1 MGNIKNEQLDEIR
14 NNGRKNKLNSNEVGV
29 DLVEQPDKKLL
40 RKLTEEN
47 YGSQVRS
54 MWAIENSRRAEW
66 LNRQEAF
73 LSEYDEFIEP
83 IYARP
88 TDWSAAI
95 HLPIPLIV
103 AKTYHARFFAAIFTH
118 DIPFTVSA
126 RKGANAEREQ
136 LVEDLMSYATKDWA
150 NDYQGIEDEID
161 KAIWQWVTR
170 GVFLTKNGWEKRYSQ
185 FKDIVKQ
192 PESKIAVVNIDGQD
206 IPVET
211 TEEVDREQDVTLLDF
226 DGPTLRNI
234 NAEDL
239 VIIGHPDPDK
249 ADAVIESTYLT
260 ASDLF
265 TLVDVG
271 LFSADA
277 VNTITQN
284 NGDVKGSQ
292 IQDGIK
298 LRQAQNA
305 GLADLDNKSAEL
317 TRYHILECYV
327 KKDVYGSG
335 INSEI
340 VVWVH
345 ESSGTILRAT
355 YLHRINSKTKKRPYA
370 KVDFYKRPG
379 QTYGVGLIELI
390 YSITKEIDALNNM
403 AVDFG
408 LVSSMPFG
416 YVRASSSLSNV
427 AIPIEPGMLVPLD
440 NPGQDVFFPNLG
452 NRGGWASA
460 QIQFLYSMI
469 ERLTGLSD
477 ISFGSTA
484 SQGAARTASGVRA
497 LLNESNINLD
507 IFLRRLNRGLK
518 KIYRQMFADLQSK
531 MPAGLE
537 FRITGDDGAAYFR
550 QVKTRDEIAGSFDF
564 SLEPNSQAS
573 NPAVRIENAQTILQL
588 TSNMLDIQLGIITP
602 LQRYEAL
609 KNYLAAIN
617 VRDYG
622 RFLQKPMNQQRI
634 YTPEEMANKILAGYP
649 IQFNPMDD
657 LQGFITYAQY
667 IIDTDELIGQFSPQQ
682 AIMLSSKQKEAA
694 QMLHALEQMK
704 SQNAVTNQMIA
715 NSQQSMNQIPVGN
728 AAAEAPVQPE

>member
-1 MGNIKNEQLDEIR
+1 MNNVKNEQLDEIR
-14 NNGRKNKLNSNEVGV
+14 ANGRKNKLKSNEVMATSIE
-29 DLVEQPDKKLL
+29 LPDKKLL
-40 RKLTEEN
+40 RKLIDEN
-47 YGSQVRS
+47 YGTQVRS
-54 MWAIENSRRAEW
+54 MWTVANSHRAEW

-73 LSEYDEFIEP
+73 LSRYDEFIEP
-83 IYARP
+83 IYDRP
-88 TDWSAAI
+88 VDWAAAI
-95 HLPIPLIV
+95 HLPISLIV
-103 AKTYHARFFAAIFTH
+103 AKTYHARFFSAIFTH

-136 LVEDLMSYATKDWA
+136 LVEDLMGYSVKDWA
-150 NDYQGIEDEID
+150 NDYQGIEDEVD
-161 KAIWQWVTR
+161 KALWQWVTR

-185 FKDIVKQ
+185 FKDIVKK

-211 TEEVDREQDVTLLDF
+211 TEEVDREEDVTLLDF

-239 VIIGHPDPDK
+239 VIIGNADPDK

-265 TLVDVG
+265 TLVDRG
-271 LFSADA
+271 LFDADS
-277 VNTITQN
+277 VNTITQTA
-284 NGDVKGSQ
+284 GDIKGSK
-292 IQDGIK
+292 ISDGIK

-305 GLADLDNKSAEL
+305 GLADIDNRSAEL

-335 INSEI
+335 INSEL

-370 KVDFYKRPG
+370 KVDFYKRQG
-379 QTYGVGLIELI
+379 QIYGVGLIELI

-416 YVRASSSLSNV
+416 YVRATSSLSNV
-427 AIPIEPGMLVPLD
+427 AIPIEPGALVPLD
-440 NPGQDVFFPNLG
+440 NPSQDVFFPNLG

-518 KIYRQMFADLQSK
+518 KIYRQMFADIQAK

-564 SLEPNSQAS
+564 ALEPNSQAS
-573 NPAVRIENAQTILQL
+573 NPAVRIENATSILQL
-588 TSNMLDIQLGIITP
+588 TSNMLDVQLGIVTP

-609 KNYLAAIN
+609 KNYLAALNI
-617 VRDYG
+617 RDYG
-622 RFLQKPMNQQRI
+622 RFIQKPVNQERT
-634 YTPEEMANKILAGYP
+634 YSPEEMANKILAGYP
-649 IQFNPMDD
+649 LQFNPMDD

-667 IIDTDELIGQFSPQQ
+667 IIDNDDILGQFSPQQ
-682 AIMLSSKQKEAA
+682 AIMLASKQQEAA
-694 QMLHALEQMK
+694 QMQQALEQM
-704 SQNAVTNQMIA
+704 QAQTAVTNQMRS
-715 NSQQSMNQIPVGN
+715 NSQQSMNQVPVGN
-728 AAAEAPVQPE
+728 AAIDAPVQPE

>member
-1 MGNIKNEQLDEIR
+1 MNNGDEQLKKISSS
-14 NNGRKNKLNSNEVGV
+14 GRDSVLPKDIKESAIEL
-29 DLVEQPDKKLL
+29 PDKKLL
-40 RKLTEEN
+40 KKLRDEN
-47 YGSQVRS
+47 YGKDVRS
-54 MWAIENSRRAEW
+54 MWAIANSHRAEW

-73 LSEYDEFIEP
+73 LNEYDEFIEP

-88 TDWSAAI
+88 TEWASAT
-95 HLPIPLIV
+95 HLPIALTV
-103 AKTYHARFFAAIFTH
+103 AKTYHARFFSAIFTH

-126 RKGANAEREQ
+126 RKGANSEREQ
-136 LVEDLMSYATKDWA
+136 LVEDLMGYAVKDWA

-161 KAIWQWVTR
+161 KALWQWVTR

-185 FKDIVKQ
+185 FIDIVKK
-192 PESKIAVVNIDGQD
+192 PVSKIAVVQGPNGEN

-211 TEEVDREQDVTLLDF
+211 KEEVDSEEDVTLLDF

-239 VIIGHPDPDK
+239 AIIGNPDPDK

-265 TLVDVG
+265 TLVDRG
-271 LFSADA
+271 LFNKDA
-277 VNTITQN
+277 VDKVIATS
-284 NGDVKGSQ
+284 GDVQGAQ
-292 IQDGIK
+292 LQDGIK

-305 GLADLDNKSAEL
+305 GMADIDNKSAEL
-317 TRYHILECYV
+317 TRFHILECYC

-335 INSEI
+335 INSELVI
-340 VVWVH
+340 WVH
-345 ESSGTILRAT
+345 ESTGEILRAT
-355 YLHRINSKTKKRPYA
+355 YLHRINSKTKKRPYS

-379 QTYGVGLIELI
+379 QIYGVGLVELI
-390 YSITKEIDALNNM
+390 YTITKEIDALNNM

-408 LVSSMPFG
+408 LISSMPFG
-416 YVRASSSLSNV
+416 YIRASSSLSNV
-427 AIPIEPGMLVPLD
+427 AVPIEPGALVQVD

-452 NRGGWASA
+452 NRGGWANG
-460 QIQFLYSMI
+460 QIQFLYSVI

-497 LLNESNINLD
+497 LMNESNINLD

-518 KIYRQMFADLQSK
+518 KIYKQMFADIQAK
-531 MPAGLE
+531 MPQGLE

-550 QVKTRDEIAGSFDF
+550 QVRTRDEIAGSFDF
-564 SLEPNSQAS
+564 ALEPNSQAS

-588 TSNMLDIQLGIITP
+588 TSNMLDIQLGIVTP

-617 VRDYG
+617 VRDFG
-622 RFLQKPMNQQRI
+622 RFLQKPMQQQRS
-634 YTPEEMANKILAGYP
+634 YTPEEMANKILSGYP
-649 IQFNPMDD
+649 LQFNPMDD
-657 LQGFITYAQY
+657 LEGFLQYAQY
-667 IIDTDELIGQFSPQQ
+667 ILDTDELIGQFNQEQ
-682 AIMLSSKQKEAA
+682 AILLASKMQEAA
-694 QMLHALEQMK
+694 QMMQAMQQMQAQTAVVQQM
-704 SQNAVTNQMIA
+704 QN
-715 NSQQSMNQIPVGN
+715 NSQQSMNQTPVGN
-728 AAAEAPVQPE
+728 SSVQPLGQPQQ